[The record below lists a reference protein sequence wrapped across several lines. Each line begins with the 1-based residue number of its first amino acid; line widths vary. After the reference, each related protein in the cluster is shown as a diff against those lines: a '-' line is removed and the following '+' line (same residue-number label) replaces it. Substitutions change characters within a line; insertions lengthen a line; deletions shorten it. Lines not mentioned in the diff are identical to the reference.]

1 MLTLEIVSDI
11 VCPWCYIGTRRLD
24 AALAEIRR
32 EHPDF
37 ACSILWRPF
46 FLNPNTPPEGEP
58 YLPFLESKFGSRERV
73 EAIFAQVRAAGAA
86 YGLAFAFEKI
96 AVRANTLAAHRLI
109 DRVQAAGE
117 DARPL
122 VERLFAAQFVEGR
135 NVGDPAVLLDI
146 ATALG
151 HRPDE
156 IAAFLA
162 STVNIET
169 VRASEH
175 EFRQAGVNS
184 VPTFVLD
191 RQLAVVGAEDPARL
205 AAAIRSQLSD
215 APA

>member
-37 ACSILWRPF
+37 ACRILWRPF

-73 EAIFAQVRAAGAA
+73 EAIFAQVQAAGAA

-135 NVGDPAVLLDI
+135 NVGDLAVLLDI
-146 ATALG
+146 ATTLG

-205 AAAIRSQLSD
+205 AAAIRSRLSD